1 MQDLS
6 SVPHAQPKPASYAQT
21 GAFKRSIAICADD
34 FGIEAGVDEAI
45 IELSQQ
51 NRLSATSCL
60 TMAPFFGA
68 HATALTSLTID
79 IGLHVNFTEALG
91 QQGLFLP
98 HSKLI
103 TQAYLR
109 RLPVTQ
115 VRQQIEQQFD
125 AFELHLGRVPDFV
138 DGHLH
143 VHQLPVIREQL
154 IQIMSERY
162 SGCMPWLRNTQ
173 PGKLTNGLPW
183 MQRLKAQVIGA
194 LGANSLTRQARQI
207 GAQTNRDFFGA
218 YDFSRPH
225 PPYAAML
232 DAWLSQANDGSLIMA
247 HPAKYVSAKDLFG
260 KDRVEEYRVLGSEVF
275 AALLEQHGLEI
286 RRLSELSI

>member
-6 SVPHAQPKPASYAQT
+6 SSTFTASI
-21 GAFKRSIAICADD
+21 KHPIAICADD

-45 IELSQQ
+45 VELSQH

-60 TMAPFFGA
+60 TMAPYFGE
-68 HATALTSLTID
+68 HAAALKTLEID

-98 HSKLI
+98 HQKLI
-103 TQAYLR
+103 AQAYLR
-109 RLPVTQ
+109 QLPAMR
-115 VRQQIEQQFD
+115 VRQQIEQQLD
-125 AFELHLGRVPDFV
+125 AFELHIGRAPDFV

-154 IQIMSERY
+154 IHILSERY
-162 SGCMPWLRNTQ
+162 AQGMPWLRNTQ
-173 PGKLTNGLPW
+173 PGRLSNGLPL

-194 LGANSLTRQARQI
+194 LGARSLTRQAHQI
-207 GAQTNRDFFGA
+207 GAQTNRYFFGA

-232 DAWLSQANDGSLIMA
+232 DAWLAQASYGSLIMA
-247 HPAKYVSAKDLFG
+247 HPAKYVSTQDLFG
-260 KDRVEEYRVLGSEVF
+260 KDRIEEYRVLGSEVF
-275 AALLEQHGLEI
+275 AALLEQHSLEI
-286 RRLSELSI
+286 RKLSELRL